1 MIIKNHLRFFSYI
14 NYYENIPYNWIL
26 CTIADIC
33 SYGKTIFNF
42 TPTLGD
48 WLLELEDIESGS
60 SKLLNRK
67 YVNEKT
73 NFNSKICFGKGMI
86 LYSKLRPYLDK
97 VIIADDKGI
106 ATSEIIPFYSYI
118 NPKYLV
124 LFLKSPMFLERVK
137 QLMYGV
143 KMPRLGTDD
152 MLNTIF
158 LLPPLKEQH
167 RIIDKTKT
175 IFQLID

>member
-1 MIIKNHLRFFSYI
+1 M
-14 NYYENIPYNWIL
+14 

-33 SYGKTIFNF
+33 SYGKTIYNF
-42 TPTLGD
+42 TPKLGD
-48 WLLELEDIESGS
+48 WLLELEDIESRS

-67 YVNEKT
+67 YVDEKT

-97 VIIADDKGI
+97 VIIADDNGV

-118 NPKYLV
+118 NPEYLV

-158 LLPPLKEQH
+158 LLPPLKEQY
-167 RIIDKTKT
+167 RIIDKIKT
-175 IFQLID
+175 IFQLFD